1 MRMYF
6 QNYMS
11 SQFTK
16 AQLEAFLDESLP
28 PEQMTA
34 VENLLRDDESL
45 SQQLTQLVGERDAG
59 VHSLGAIWRRHRLSC
74 PDRALLGSYLLEV
87 LDEEH
92 NVYVKFHVE
101 TVGCRFCNASLADL
115 RKQHEETELED
126 SKQRRQKYFQSS
138 AGYLA
143 PED

>member
-1 MRMYF
+1 
-6 QNYMS
+6 MS
-11 SQFTK
+11 NQFTK

-34 VENLLRDDESL
+34 VENLLREDDGL
-45 SQQLTQLVGERDAG
+45 SEQLAQLVGERDAG

-87 LDEEH
+87 LDPEH
-92 NVYVKFHVE
+92 SSYVSFHVE
-101 TVGCRFCNASLADL
+101 TVGCRLCSASLADL

-126 SKQRRQKYFQSS
+126 SWQRRQKYFQSS

>member
-1 MRMYF
+1 
-6 QNYMS
+6 
-11 SQFTK
+11 
-16 AQLEAFLDESLP
+16 
-28 PEQMTA
+28 MTA

-45 SQQLTQLVGERDAG
+45 NEKLAPLVGERDAG

-74 PDRALLGSYLLEV
+74 PERALLGSYLLEV
-87 LDEEH
+87 LDQEH
-92 NVYVKFHVE
+92 SSYVRFHVE

-115 RKQHEETELED
+115 RMQHEETELED
-126 SKQRRQKYFQSS
+126 SWQRRQKYFQSS